1 MNRIVHL
8 TTFQIGTPAGSDEA
22 LRIAVTRRPPRGI
35 PKAEW
40 KRVGCFDVWL
50 PAVAPSADLLERFH
64 PHGLTD
70 PALWE
75 KFLAAYEKEVLA
87 TAESRQTVALLA
99 ELATRIPVEIG
110 CFCEQESHCHRSRL
124 HDMILKMAK
133 GGH

>member
-1 MNRIVHL
+1 MSRIIHL
-8 TTFQIGTPAGSDEA
+8 TTFQIGTPAGSDGA

-35 PKAEW
+35 PKADW

-64 PHGLTD
+64 PQGLTD
-70 PALWE
+70 PALWK
-75 KFLAAYEKEVLA
+75 KFLAAYEKELLA

-99 ELATRIPVEIG
+99 ELTTRIPVEIG